1 MSHKFI
7 PYPCDYKNTASVRRA
22 HRAGNIFVIILCA
35 FIILLLAAGTFFA
48 LTNDGQAWKN
58 AKALC
63 ERIYLTPDGIGI
75 RKAQPEAEGDRN
87 LSDPKSAVD
96 PKQNSAVPSGL
107 GSIPDVIDEVS
118 PSVVGIA
125 NYQNSKKKAGDVAL
139 AGTGSGFLYNA
150 EGYVITNHH
159 VIEGAEELKVSLS
172 NGETRDAALI
182 GGDVMTDVAVLKI
195 DATGLKALQ
204 IGDSS
209 KMRVG
214 EFVLAIGDPI
224 SADELSG
231 SVTFG
236 ILSALSRKINIDGFV
251 NEYLQTDAAVNPG
264 NSGGPLINM
273 RGEVIGVT
281 SAKYTTA
288 GYNDLG
294 ETISSE
300 GIGFALPINNVVE
313 IAELLIRDGKI
324 SRPGIGVTVVSYEE
338 GSDRKPGV
346 YIYSVS
352 EGGPAEKAG
361 VKVGDRL
368 VSLDGT
374 DYQTQDDF
382 IAAIRSKKSGDTLKL
397 VVEREGEMVELTI
410 VIGDLNVIHK

>member
-22 HRAGNIFVIILCA
+22 RRAGNIFVIVLCVL
-35 FIILLLAAGTFFA
+35 IVLLLAAGTFFA
-48 LTNDGQAWKN
+48 LTNDGQAWKT
-58 AKALC
+58 AKALA
-63 ERIYLTPDGIGI
+63 ERVYLTPDGIGV
-75 RKAQPEAEGDRN
+75 RKAQPEAAGDRD
-87 LSDPKSAVD
+87 LPDPKPADEPAKS
-96 PKQNSAVPSGL
+96 SAVPSEL

-125 NYQNSKKKAGDVAL
+125 NYQKSKKKTGELAI
-139 AGTGSGFLYNA
+139 AGTGSGFLYSA
-150 EGYVITNHH
+150 DGYVITNHH
-159 VIEGAEELKVSLS
+159 VIEGAEKVKVSLS
-172 NGETRDAALI
+172 NGETRDAELI

-294 ETISSE
+294 ESISSE

-324 SRPGIGVTVVSYEE
+324 SRPGIGVTVVTYEE
-338 GSDRKPGV
+338 GSGKTPGV

-368 VSLDGT
+368 VSLDGAE
-374 DYQTQDDF
+374 YQTQDDF
-382 IAAIRSKKSGDTLKL
+382 VAAIRSKKSGDTLKL
-397 VVEREGEMVELTI
+397 VVEREGETVELTI